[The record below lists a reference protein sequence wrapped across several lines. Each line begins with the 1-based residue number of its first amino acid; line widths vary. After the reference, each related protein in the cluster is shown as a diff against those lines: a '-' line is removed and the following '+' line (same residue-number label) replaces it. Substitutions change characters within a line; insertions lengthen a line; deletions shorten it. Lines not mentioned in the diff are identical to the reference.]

1 MPEVWNDIKERRAD
15 ILESDEYK
23 QRFREIVKSLKDSGV
38 QDVELSAQMGVFEEM
53 DNRLLKSLTE
63 KVLGEKVW
71 SSFLMRPGKEIS
83 SNKDTP
89 AG

>member
-1 MPEVWNDIKERRAD
+1 M
-15 ILESDEYK
+15 ESDEYK

-63 KVLGEKVW
+63 KVLGEKGLEQLLNAPW
-71 SSFLMRPGKEIS
+71 KGNLEQ
-83 SNKDTP
+83 
-89 AG
+89 